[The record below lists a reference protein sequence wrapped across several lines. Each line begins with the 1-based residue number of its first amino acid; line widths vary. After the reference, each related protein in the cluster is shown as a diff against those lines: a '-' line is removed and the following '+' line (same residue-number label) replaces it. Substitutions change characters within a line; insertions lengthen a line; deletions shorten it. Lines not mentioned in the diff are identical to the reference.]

1 MTTVAVSHV
10 MKFTKQNFFVLV
22 GGMIIYVVDIGV
34 DFWVASRYFCQG
46 QYSWSIL
53 ILCFRGLSSII
64 TQIFSYEWFKNDWE
78 GTDTGKLKLV
88 FLVHLFHCGIFI
100 RYWFALKYG
109 YQVAFKQTSSRDAS
123 EADSSNFIQKQAIDA
138 VTDIN
143 MLRVF
148 KTFLETTPQLF
159 LQIYILVEHDKTHFY
174 QYAAIIMSF
183 CGISLSMVDYQIS
196 LRKSLPDKDEFHVLS
211 KFMYLFYKLLT
222 ITSWILS
229 ISLITLLSVRISV
242 ILLIFLWIC
251 GFAWTL
257 KQHTTF
263 CKSKKMEYLYRTVV
277 GIILI
282 FSFFNIKGRRTI
294 VWISIYYATHT
305 VVTLG
310 ILCVYMFWKHSFIK
324 ETCFTIVSILTISS
338 LVLGIIF
345 LVVYYS
351 HLHPTTYCR
360 PQACSDEVDRVA
372 GQKERVKTDRFQN
385 FLMQ

>member
-1 MTTVAVSHV
+1 MAFPCPKFPAAAVPHV
-10 MKFTKQNFFVLV
+10 LSAAVWHWHQLSLGMSCIPSFAFAASSFFL
-22 GGMIIYVVDIGV
+22 
-34 DFWVASRYFCQG
+34 
-46 QYSWSIL
+46 
-53 ILCFRGLSSII
+53 
-64 TQIFSYEWFKNDWE
+64 
-78 GTDTGKLKLV
+78 
-88 FLVHLFHCGIFI
+88 

-109 YQVAFKQTSSRDAS
+109 CQVSFKQTSSRSAS
-123 EADSSNFIQKQAIDA
+123 EADSSSFIQKQAIDA

-159 LQIYILVEHDKTHFY
+159 IQIYILMEHGKTHFY
-174 QYAAIIMSF
+174 QYAAIMMSF

-251 GFAWTL
+251 GFTWTL

-282 FSFFNIKGRRTI
+282 FSFFNIKGRRTK
-294 VWISIYYATHT
+294 VCISIYYAGHT

-310 ILCVYMFWKHSFIK
+310 ILFVYMFWKPSIIK
-324 ETCFTIVSILTISS
+324 EVCFTIVGILTILS
-338 LVLGIIF
+338 LVLGILF
-345 LVVYYS
+345 LIVYYS
-351 HLHPTTYCR
+351 HLHPTTYWR

-372 GQKERVKTDRFQN
+372 GQKDRVKTSRFQN

>member
-1 MTTVAVSHV
+1 M

-109 YQVAFKQTSSRDAS
+109 CQVAFKQTSSRGTA
-123 EADSSNFIQKQAIDA
+123 EADPSNFILKQATDA

-159 LQIYILVEHDKTHFY
+159 LQIYILMEHGKTHFF

-183 CGISLSMVDYQIS
+183 CGISLSMVDYQTS
-196 LRKSLPDKDEFHVLS
+196 LRKSLDDKDEFRVLS

-242 ILLIFLWIC
+242 ILMTFLWIC
-251 GFAWTL
+251 GFSWTL

-282 FSFFNIKGRRTI
+282 FSFFNIKGRRTK
-294 VWISIYYATHT
+294 VCISVYYATHT

-310 ILCVYMFWKHSFIK
+310 ILFVYMFWKPSIIK
-324 ETCFTIVSILTISS
+324 EICFKIVSILTISS
-338 LVLGIIF
+338 LVLGIIS

-360 PQACSDEVDRVA
+360 PQACSDEVDGVA
-372 GQKERVKTDRFQN
+372 GQRERVKIGRFQN

>member
-1 MTTVAVSHV
+1 M
-10 MKFTKQNFFVLV
+10 MKFTKQNFFFLV

-53 ILCFRGLSSII
+53 ILCFRALSSVV

-109 YQVAFKQTSSRDAS
+109 CQAAFKQTSSRGAS
-123 EADSSNFIQKQAIDA
+123 KADPSNFIQKQAIDA

-143 MLRVF
+143 MLRLF

-159 LQIYILVEHDKTHFY
+159 LQIYILMEHGETHFY

-196 LRKSLPDKDEFHVLS
+196 LRKSLPDKDEFRVLS

-251 GFAWTL
+251 GFVWTL

-282 FSFFNIKGRRTI
+282 FSFFNIKGRRTK

-305 VVTLG
+305 VVTLS
-310 ILCVYMFWKHSFIK
+310 ILFIYMFWKPSFNK
-324 ETCFTIVSILTISS
+324 EICFTIVSILTISS

-351 HLHPTTYCR
+351 HLHPTTYFR
-360 PQACSDEVDRVA
+360 PQACSDEVDGVA
-372 GQKERVKTDRFQN
+372 GQKETVKTDRFQN

>member
-1 MTTVAVSHV
+1 M
-10 MKFTKQNFFVLV
+10 MKFTKQNFIFLV
-22 GGMIIYVVDIGV
+22 GGIMIYLVDIGV
-34 DFWVASRYFCQG
+34 DFWVASKYICQG

-53 ILCFRGLSSII
+53 ILCFRGLSSLI

-78 GTDTGKLKLV
+78 GTDTRKLKWI

-109 YQVAFKQTSSRDAS
+109 CQAAFKQNSSGDAS
-123 EADSSNFIQKQAIDA
+123 ERDPSNFIQKQAIDV

-159 LQIYILVEHDKTHFY
+159 VQIYILMEHGKYNFC

-183 CGISLSMVDYQIS
+183 CGISFSMVDYQIS
-196 LRKSLPDKDEFHVLS
+196 LRKSLPDKDEFRVLP
-211 KFMYLFYKLLT
+211 KLAYLFYKLLT

-229 ISLITLLSVRISV
+229 ISLITLLSIRSSV
-242 ILLIFLWIC
+242 ILLIFLWIS
-251 GFAWTL
+251 GFTWTL
-257 KQHTTF
+257 KQRTTF

-282 FSFFNIKGRRTI
+282 FTFFNIKGRKTK
-294 VWISIYYATHT
+294 VCISIYYATHAI
-305 VVTLG
+305 VTLG
-310 ILCVYMFWKHSFIK
+310 ILFVYMFWKPSVIK
-324 ETCFTIVSILTISS
+324 EIHYTIVSILTILS

-345 LVVYYS
+345 LVVYYR
-351 HLHPTTYCR
+351 HFHPTAYCR
-360 PQACSDEVDRVA
+360 PQACSDEVDGETEQKDRVET
-372 GQKERVKTDRFQN
+372 GRFQN
-385 FLMQ
+385 FIVQ

>member
-1 MTTVAVSHV
+1 M
-10 MKFTKQNFFVLV
+10 MKFTKQNFIFLV
-22 GGMIIYVVDIGV
+22 GGIIIYVVDIGV
-34 DFWVASRYFCQG
+34 DFWVASKYFCQG

-53 ILCFRGLSSII
+53 ILCFRGLSSLV

-78 GTDTGKLKLV
+78 GTNTGKLKWI
-88 FLVHLFHCGIFI
+88 FLVHLFQCGIFI

-109 YQVAFKQTSSRDAS
+109 CQAAFKQNSIRDAS
-123 EADSSNFIQKQAIDA
+123 ETDPPNFIQKKAVDV

-159 LQIYILVEHDKTHFY
+159 VQIYILMEHGKNNIY
-174 QYAAIIMSF
+174 QYAAVIMSF
-183 CGISLSMVDYQIS
+183 CGISISTVDYQIS
-196 LRKSLPDKDEFHVLS
+196 LRTSLPGKAEFHVLP
-211 KFMYLFYKLLT
+211 KLVYLFYKLLT

-229 ISLITLLSVRISV
+229 ISLITLLSIRSSV

-251 GFAWTL
+251 GFTWVL

-282 FSFFNIKGRRTI
+282 FTFFNIKGRKTK
-294 VWISIYYATHT
+294 VCISIYYATHT

-310 ILCVYMFWKHSFIK
+310 ILFVYMFWKPSIIK
-324 ETCFTIVSILTISS
+324 DIHFTVVSILTILS

-345 LVVYYS
+345 LIVYYR
-351 HLHPTTYCR
+351 HFHPTAYCR
-360 PQACSDEVDRVA
+360 PQACSDEVDGEA
-372 GQKERVKTDRFQN
+372 GQRVEIGRFQN
-385 FLMQ
+385 FIMQ

>member
-1 MTTVAVSHV
+1 M
-10 MKFTKQNFFVLV
+10 MKFTKQNFFFLV

-34 DFWVASRYFCQG
+34 DLWIAIRYFCQG

-53 ILCFRGLSSII
+53 IVCFRGLSSLI

-88 FLVHLFHCGIFI
+88 FLVHLFQCGIFI

-109 YQVAFKQTSSRDAS
+109 CQAAFKQTSIRDAS
-123 EADSSNFIQKQAIDA
+123 ETDPSNLIQKQAIDA

-159 LQIYILVEHDKTHFY
+159 LQIYIVMEHGKSNFY
-174 QYAAIIMSF
+174 PYAAIIMSF
-183 CGISLSMVDYQIS
+183 CGISLSMVDYEIS
-196 LRKSLPDKDEFHVLS
+196 LRKSLPDKNEFRVSS
-211 KFMYLFYKLLT
+211 KFMYLFYKLFT
-222 ITSWILS
+222 ISSWILS
-229 ISLITLLSVRISV
+229 ISLVTLLSVRIMV
-242 ILLIFLWIC
+242 LLLIVLWIC

-257 KQHTTF
+257 NQHTTF

-282 FSFFNIKGRRTI
+282 FSFFNVKGRRTK
-294 VWISIYYATHT
+294 VCVSIYYATHT

-310 ILCVYMFWKHSFIK
+310 IVFVYMFWKPFIIK
-324 ETCFTIVSILTISS
+324 EIHFTIVSILTIAG
-338 LVLGIIF
+338 LVVGIIF
-345 LVVYYS
+345 LVVYYR
-351 HLHPTTYCR
+351 HFHPSTYWR
-360 PQACSDEVDRVA
+360 SQACSDEVDGVA
-372 GQKERVKTDRFQN
+372 GQKDRVKTGRFQN

>member
-1 MTTVAVSHV
+1 
-10 MKFTKQNFFVLV
+10 
-22 GGMIIYVVDIGV
+22 
-34 DFWVASRYFCQG
+34 
-46 QYSWSIL
+46 
-53 ILCFRGLSSII
+53 
-64 TQIFSYEWFKNDWE
+64 
-78 GTDTGKLKLV
+78 
-88 FLVHLFHCGIFI
+88 

-109 YQVAFKQTSSRDAS
+109 CQAACKQTSSRGAS
-123 EADSSNFIQKQAIDA
+123 EADPSSFIQKQAIDA

-159 LQIYILVEHDKTHFY
+159 LQIYILLGHGKTNFY

-222 ITSWILS
+222 ITSWMLS
-229 ISLITLLSVRISV
+229 ISLITLLSVRTSV

-251 GFAWTL
+251 GFIWTL

-282 FSFFNIKGRRTI
+282 FSFFNIKGRRTK
-294 VWISIYYATHT
+294 VCISIYYATHT

-310 ILCVYMFWKHSFIK
+310 ILFLYIFWKPSIIK
-324 ETCFTIVSILTISS
+324 EICYIIVSILTISS

-351 HLHPTTYCR
+351 HFHPTTYCTH
-360 PQACSDEVDRVA
+360 QACSDEVDEVA
-372 GQKERVKTDRFQN
+372 WQKDRMETGRFQN

>member
-1 MTTVAVSHV
+1 M

-34 DFWVASRYFCQG
+34 DFWVACRYFYQG
-46 QYSWSIL
+46 QHSWSIL

-78 GTDTGKLKLV
+78 DTDTGKLKLV

-109 YQVAFKQTSSRDAS
+109 SQVAFKQTRSREAP
-123 EADSSNFIQKQAIDA
+123 EADPSNFIQKQAIDA
-138 VTDIN
+138 MTDIN

-148 KTFLETTPQLF
+148 KTFLETTPQLL
-159 LQIYILVEHDKTHFY
+159 LQIYILMEHGKTHFY

-196 LRKSLPDKDEFHVLS
+196 LRKSLPDKGEFHVLS

-251 GFAWTL
+251 GFTWTL

-282 FSFFNIKGRRTI
+282 FSFFNIKGRRTK

-310 ILCVYMFWKHSFIK
+310 ILFVYIFWKPSFIK
-324 ETCFTIVSILTISS
+324 QIYFTIVSILTILS

-360 PQACSDEVDRVA
+360 PQGCSDEADGVV

-385 FLMQ
+385 FLVQ

>member
-1 MTTVAVSHV
+1 MT
-10 MKFTKQNFFVLV
+10 KFTKQNFFFLV

-53 ILCFRGLSSII
+53 ILCFRGLSSLI
-64 TQIFSYEWFKNDWE
+64 TQIFSYEWFRNDWE
-78 GTDTGKLKLV
+78 GADTWKLKLA
-88 FLVHLFHCGIFI
+88 FPVHLFQCGIFI

-109 YQVAFKQTSSRDAS
+109 CQVAFKQTSSRDAS
-123 EADSSNFIQKQAIDA
+123 EAGPSNLIQKQAIDA

-159 LQIYILVEHDKTHFY
+159 LQIYILMEHGKTNFY

-196 LRKSLPDKDEFHVLS
+196 LRKSLPDKDEFCVLS

-229 ISLITLLSVRISV
+229 ISLIALLSIRIS
-242 ILLIFLWIC
+242 IALLIFLWIC
-251 GFAWTL
+251 GFTWTL
-257 KQHTTF
+257 KQRTTF
-263 CKSKKMEYLYRTVV
+263 CKSTKMEYLYRTVV
-277 GIILI
+277 GIILM
-282 FSFFNIKGRRTI
+282 FSFFNIKGERTK
-294 VWISIYYATHT
+294 VCISIYYATHT

-310 ILCVYMFWKHSFIK
+310 ILFVYVFWKPSII
-324 ETCFTIVSILTISS
+324 EEICFTIVGILTLSS

-345 LVVYYS
+345 LVVYYRYF
-351 HLHPTTYCR
+351 HPTIYRR
-360 PQACSDEVDRVA
+360 PQAYSDEVDGVA
-372 GQKERVKTDRFQN
+372 GQKDRVKTGRFQN

>member
-1 MTTVAVSHV
+1 M
-10 MKFTKQNFFVLV
+10 MKFTKQDFFVLV

-88 FLVHLFHCGIFI
+88 LLVHLFHCGIFI

-109 YQVAFKQTSSRDAS
+109 CQVAFKQASSRSAS
-123 EADSSNFIQKQAIDA
+123 EADLSNFIQKQAVDA
-138 VTDIN
+138 VTDIT

-159 LQIYILVEHDKTHFY
+159 LQIYILMEHGKTHFF

-196 LRKSLPDKDEFHVLS
+196 LRKSLPDKDEFRVLS

-229 ISLITLLSVRISV
+229 ISLIILLSVRISV
-242 ILLIFLWIC
+242 ILMVFLWIC
-251 GFAWTL
+251 GFTWTL

-282 FSFFNIKGRRTI
+282 FSFFNIKGRRTK
-294 VWISIYYATHT
+294 VCISIYYATHT

-310 ILCVYMFWKHSFIK
+310 ILFVYIFWKPSIIK

-345 LVVYYS
+345 LVVYYG

-360 PQACSDEVDRVA
+360 PQACSDEVDGVA
-372 GQKERVKTDRFQN
+372 GQRERVKTDRFPN
-385 FLMQ
+385 FLM

>member
-1 MTTVAVSHV
+1 
-10 MKFTKQNFFVLV
+10 MKFTKQNFIFLV
-22 GGMIIYVVDIGV
+22 GGIIIYVVDIGA

-46 QYSWSIL
+46 QYSWGIL
-53 ILCFRGLSSII
+53 ILCFRGLSSLI

-78 GTDTGKLKLV
+78 GTDTGKTKWI
-88 FLVHLFHCGIFI
+88 FLIHLLQCGIFI

-109 YQVAFKQTSSRDAS
+109 CQAAFKQNSSGDAS
-123 EADSSNFIQKQAIDA
+123 ETDPPNFIQKQAVDV

-159 LQIYILVEHDKTHFY
+159 VQIYVLMEHGKNDFC
-174 QYAAIIMSF
+174 QYAAIIVSF
-183 CGISLSMVDYQIS
+183 FGISISTIDYQIS

-211 KFMYLFYKLLT
+211 KLVYLFYKLFT

-229 ISLITLLSVRISV
+229 ISLITLLSVRSSV
-242 ILLIFLWIC
+242 ILLMLLWIS

-263 CKSKKMEYLYRTVV
+263 CKSKRMEYLYRTVV

-282 FSFFNIKGRRTI
+282 FTFFNIKGRKTRVCI
-294 VWISIYYATHT
+294 YIYYATHI
-305 VVTLG
+305 VVTLS
-310 ILCVYMFWKHSFIK
+310 ILFVYVFWKPSIIK
-324 ETCFTIVSILTISS
+324 EMHFTIVSILTILS
-338 LVLGIIF
+338 LSFGIMF

-351 HLHPTTYCR
+351 YFHPTAYFR
-360 PQACSDEVDRVA
+360 PQACSDEVDGEE
-372 GQKERVKTDRFQN
+372 GQKDRVEIGRFQN
-385 FLMQ
+385 FIMQ

>member
-1 MTTVAVSHV
+1 M
-10 MKFTKQNFFVLV
+10 MEFTKQNFFFLV
-22 GGMIIYVVDIGV
+22 GGMIIYLVDIGV

-78 GTDTGKLKLV
+78 GSDTGKLKLV

-109 YQVAFKQTSSRDAS
+109 CQVAFKQRSSRGAS
-123 EADSSNFIQKQAIDA
+123 EADPSNLIQKQAIDA

-159 LQIYILVEHDKTHFY
+159 LQIYIFMEHGTTHFY
-174 QYAAIIMSF
+174 QYAAIMMSF

-196 LRKSLPDKDEFHVLS
+196 LRKSLPEKDDFRVLS
-211 KFMYLFYKLLT
+211 KFIYLFYKLLT
-222 ITSWILS
+222 ITSWILG

-251 GFAWTL
+251 GFTWTL

-282 FSFFNIKGRRTI
+282 FSFFNIKERRTK
-294 VWISIYYATHT
+294 VCISIYYATHT
-305 VVTLG
+305 VVILG
-310 ILCVYMFWKHSFIK
+310 ILLVYMFWKPSIIK
-324 ETCFTIVSILTISS
+324 EIRFTIVSILTISS

-351 HLHPTTYCR
+351 HFHPTAYCR
-360 PQACSDEVDRVA
+360 PQTCSDEVDGMA
-372 GQKERVKTDRFQN
+372 GQKDRVKTGRFQL

>member
-1 MTTVAVSHV
+1 M
-10 MKFTKQNFFVLV
+10 MKFTKQNFFFLV
-22 GGMIIYVVDIGV
+22 GGMIIYVFDIGL

-78 GTDTGKLKLV
+78 GTDTGKLKLF

-109 YQVAFKQTSSRDAS
+109 CQVAFKQTSSRGAS
-123 EADSSNFIQKQAIDA
+123 EADPSNFIQKQAIDA

-159 LQIYILVEHDKTHFY
+159 LQIYILMGHGKTNFY

-183 CGISLSMVDYQIS
+183 CGVSLSMVDYQIS

-251 GFAWTL
+251 GFTWTL

-282 FSFFNIKGRRTI
+282 FSFFNIKGRRTK
-294 VWISIYYATHT
+294 VCISIYYATHT
-305 VVTLG
+305 VVTLS
-310 ILCVYMFWKHSFIK
+310 ILFVYVFWKPSIIK
-324 ETCFTIVSILTISS
+324 EICFTIVSILTISS

-345 LVVYYS
+345 LVVYYRRF
-351 HLHPTTYCR
+351 HPTTYCTS
-360 PQACSDEVDRVA
+360 QACSDEIDGVA
-372 GQKERVKTDRFQN
+372 GQKDRTKTGRFQN

>member
-1 MTTVAVSHV
+1 M
-10 MKFTKQNFFVLV
+10 MKFTKKNFFFLV
-22 GGMIIYVVDIGV
+22 CGIIIYVVDIGV
-34 DFWVASRYFCQG
+34 DFWVVSKYFCQG

-53 ILCFRGLSSII
+53 ILCFRGLSSVV

-78 GTDTGKLKLV
+78 GTSTGKLKWI
-88 FLVHLFHCGIFI
+88 FLVHLFQCGIFI

-109 YQVAFKQTSSRDAS
+109 CQAAFKQNSMGGTSETDPSH
-123 EADSSNFIQKQAIDA
+123 FIHKRAVDV

-159 LQIYILVEHDKTHFY
+159 VQIYILVEHGKNNIS

-183 CGISLSMVDYQIS
+183 CGISISMVDYQIS
-196 LRKSLPDKDEFHVLS
+196 LRKSLPDKDELHLLPKSV
-211 KFMYLFYKLLT
+211 YLFYKLLT

-229 ISLITLLSVRISV
+229 ISLVTLLSVRSSV
-242 ILLIFLWIC
+242 ILLILLWIC
-251 GFAWTL
+251 GFAWVL

-277 GIILI
+277 GVVLI
-282 FSFFNIKGRRTI
+282 FTFFNIKGRKTK
-294 VWISIYYATHT
+294 VCISIYYATHT

-310 ILCVYMFWKHSFIK
+310 VLLVHTFWKPSIIK
-324 ETCFTIVSILTISS
+324 DTHFTIVSILTILS
-338 LVLGIIF
+338 LALGILF
-345 LVVYYS
+345 LVVYYR
-351 HLHPTTYCR
+351 HFHPTVYCR
-360 PQACSDEVDRVA
+360 PRERSDEVDAEEEQREEI
-372 GQKERVKTDRFQN
+372 GRFQN

>member
-1 MTTVAVSHV
+1 MTTEVVSHM
-10 MKFTKQNFFVLV
+10 MKFTKQNLIFLV

-34 DFWVASRYFCQG
+34 DFWVASKYFCQG

-53 ILCFRGLSSII
+53 ILCFRCLSSLI
-64 TQIFSYEWFKNDWE
+64 TQIFSYEWFENDWE
-78 GTDTGKLKLV
+78 GADIGKLKLV
-88 FLVHLFHCGIFI
+88 FLVHLFQCGIFI

-109 YQVAFKQTSSRDAS
+109 YQAAFKQTSSRDAS
-123 EADSSNFIQKQAIDA
+123 ETDLSNFIQKQAIDA
-138 VTDIN
+138 MTDIN

-159 LQIYILVEHDKTHFY
+159 LQIYILMEHGKINLY
-174 QYAAIIMSF
+174 QYAAMVMSF

-196 LRKSLPDKDEFHVLS
+196 LRKSLPDKDEFRVSS
-211 KFMYLFYKLLT
+211 KLIYLFYKLLT

-242 ILLIFLWIC
+242 ILLVFLWIC
-251 GFAWTL
+251 GFTWTL

-282 FSFFNIKGRRTI
+282 FSFFNIKGRRTK
-294 VWISIYYATHT
+294 VCISIYYVTHT

-310 ILCVYMFWKHSFIK
+310 ILFVYMLWKPSIIK
-324 ETCFTIVSILTISS
+324 EICFRIVSILTIAS

-345 LVVYYS
+345 LVVYYI
-351 HLHPTTYCR
+351 HFHPTTYCR
-360 PQACSDEVDRVA
+360 PQACSDEVDGVA
-372 GQKERVKTDRFQN
+372 GQKDIARTGRLQN

>member
-1 MTTVAVSHV
+1 M
-10 MKFTKQNFFVLV
+10 MKFTKQNFIFLV
-22 GGMIIYVVDIGV
+22 GGIIIYVVDIGV
-34 DFWVASRYFCQG
+34 DFWVASKYFCQG

-53 ILCFRGLSSII
+53 ILCFRGLSSLI

-78 GTDTGKLKLV
+78 GTNTGKLKWI
-88 FLVHLFHCGIFI
+88 FLVHLFQCGIFI

-109 YQVAFKQTSSRDAS
+109 RQAAFKQNSIRDAS
-123 EADSSNFIQKQAIDA
+123 ETDPPNFIQKKAIDV

-159 LQIYILVEHDKTHFY
+159 VQIYILMEHGKNNIY
-174 QYAAIIMSF
+174 EYAAIIMSF
-183 CGISLSMVDYQIS
+183 CGISISTVDYQIS
-196 LRKSLPDKDEFHVLS
+196 LRSSLPDKAEFRVLP
-211 KFMYLFYKLLT
+211 KLVYLFYKLLT

-229 ISLITLLSVRISV
+229 ISLVTLLSIRSSV

-251 GFAWTL
+251 GFTWVL

-282 FSFFNIKGRRTI
+282 FTFFNIKGRKTK
-294 VWISIYYATHT
+294 VCISIYYATHT

-310 ILCVYMFWKHSFIK
+310 ILFVYMFWKPSIIK
-324 ETCFTIVSILTISS
+324 DIHFTVVTILTILS

-345 LVVYYS
+345 LIVYYR
-351 HLHPTTYCR
+351 HFHPTAYCR
-360 PQACSDEVDRVA
+360 PQACSDEVDGEA
-372 GQKERVKTDRFQN
+372 GQRVEIGRFQN
-385 FLMQ
+385 FIMQ

>member
-1 MTTVAVSHV
+1 M
-10 MKFTKQNFFVLV
+10 MKFTKQDFIFLV
-22 GGMIIYVVDIGV
+22 GGIIIYVVDIGV
-34 DFWVASRYFCQG
+34 DFWVASKYFCQG

-53 ILCFRGLSSII
+53 ILSFRGLSSLI
-64 TQIFSYEWFKNDWE
+64 TQVFSYEWFKNDWE
-78 GTDTGKLKLV
+78 GTDTGKLKWI
-88 FLVHLFHCGIFI
+88 FLVHLFQCGIFI

-109 YQVAFKQTSSRDAS
+109 CQAAFKQNSGGDAS
-123 EADSSNFIQKQAIDA
+123 ETDPPNFIQKQVIDV

-159 LQIYILVEHDKTHFY
+159 VQIYILMEHSKNNFC
-174 QYAAIIMSF
+174 QYAAIFMSF
-183 CGISLSMVDYQIS
+183 CGISISTVDYQVS

-211 KFMYLFYKLLT
+211 KLVYLFYKLFT

-229 ISLITLLSVRISV
+229 ISLITLLSVRTSV

-251 GFAWTL
+251 GFTWTL

-263 CKSKKMEYLYRTVV
+263 CKSMKMEYLYRTVV

-282 FSFFNIKGRRTI
+282 FTFFNIKGRKTNYC
-294 VWISIYYATHT
+294 ISIYYATHT

-310 ILCVYMFWKHSFIK
+310 ILLVYMFWKPSVIKGIDFI
-324 ETCFTIVSILTISS
+324 IVSILTVLS

-345 LVVYYS
+345 LAVYYRRF
-351 HLHPTTYCR
+351 HPTAYCR
-360 PQACSDEVDRVA
+360 PQACSDEVDGEA
-372 GQKERVKTDRFQN
+372 EQKDRVKTSRFQN
-385 FLMQ
+385 FIMQ

>member
-1 MTTVAVSHV
+1 M
-10 MKFTKQNFFVLV
+10 MKFTKQDFFVLV

-88 FLVHLFHCGIFI
+88 LLVHLFHCGIFI

-109 YQVAFKQTSSRDAS
+109 CQVAFKQTSSRSAS
-123 EADSSNFIQKQAIDA
+123 EADLSNFIQKQAVDA
-138 VTDIN
+138 VTDIT

-159 LQIYILVEHDKTHFY
+159 LQIYILMEHGKTHFF

-196 LRKSLPDKDEFHVLS
+196 LRKSLPDKDEFRVLS

-242 ILLIFLWIC
+242 ILMIFLWIC
-251 GFAWTL
+251 GFTWTL

-282 FSFFNIKGRRTI
+282 FSFFNIKGRRTK
-294 VWISIYYATHT
+294 VCISIYYATHT

-310 ILCVYMFWKHSFIK
+310 VLFVYIFWKPFIIK
-324 ETCFTIVSILTISS
+324 EMCFKIVSILTISS

-360 PQACSDEVDRVA
+360 PQACLDEVDGVA
-372 GQKERVKTDRFQN
+372 GQRERVKTGRFQN